1 MKQSVF
7 LLSLAVAAF
16 FISCSSKEVETQALR
31 ASFKEIKVITK
42 SAEGR
47 DGTRVEMV
55 MRLQNRTE
63 HTMQVGFVET
73 TVYSTVDGKALLRFR
88 PIVPEAY
95 GTMSLVQ
102 LLPKQTK
109 DFPVVSAPNLSA
121 FDLAEHP
128 QVIIEMALT
137 TSDGFRTKVRSAQ
150 VPVTKE

>member
-1 MKQSVF
+1 MKQSVL
-7 LLSLAVAAF
+7 LLSLAVAALF
-16 FISCSSKEVETQALR
+16 TSCASKEVETKALR

-42 SAEGR
+42 PGAGSN
-47 DGTRVEMV
+47 GTRVEMV
-55 MRLQNRTE
+55 MHLDNRTE

-73 TVYSTVDGKALLRFR
+73 TVYSAVDGKALLRFR

-102 LLPKQTK
+102 LLPKQAK

-121 FDLAEHP
+121 FDLTQHP
-128 QVIIEMALT
+128 QVIVEMALT

>member
-1 MKQSVF
+1 MKQTVF
-7 LLSLAVAAF
+7 VLSLAVTVLL
-16 FISCSSKEVETQALR
+16 ISCSSKEVETQALH
-31 ASFKEIKVITK
+31 ASFKEIKVVTK
-42 SAEGR
+42 TAGGKN
-47 DGTRVEMV
+47 GTRVEMV
-55 MRLQNRTE
+55 MRLRNRTE
-63 HTMQVGFVET
+63 HTMQVGFVEA

-109 DFPVVSAPNLSA
+109 DFPVVSAPNLSG